1 MTFIKRYWPAGIVL
15 IIVISLLFN
24 FTTGSREEVLQQK
37 ENPLITKAE
46 PEGNDEA
53 EVAEVA
59 EGDLIVDVKGEV
71 NAPGIYEGKAGM
83 RVYDAVEM
91 AGGFTDQADEA
102 SVNLAQK
109 LEDEMVILVTVDTGT
124 EGGTAVAVS
133 EQGDK
138 VKINYATV
146 DEITTINGI
155 GPSKA
160 EAIIAYRE
168 ENGMFRKP
176 EELLEVS
183 GIGEKTLENME
194 EYILIP

>member
-24 FTTGSREEVLQQK
+24 FTTGSREEVLEQK
-37 ENPLITKAE
+37 ENPLITEAE
-46 PEGNDEA
+46 PAGDDETEA
-53 EVAEVA
+53 A

-71 NAPGIYEGKAGM
+71 NAPGIYEGRPGM

-109 LEDEMVILVTVDTGT
+109 LEDEMVILVTVVTGT
-124 EGGTAVAVS
+124 EGGAGLAVS

-160 EAIIAYRE
+160 EAIVAYRE
-168 ENGMFRKP
+168 ENGMFRKT
-176 EELLEVS
+176 EELLEVR